1 MDIIVNGTLSTTLE
15 EYFSKGP
22 LTAEEFLD
30 AGYGLRLSGS
40 YVCANG
46 DRLSLLKTDEM
57 GENNRTLGVEWPRS
71 ASNGHQ

>member
-1 MDIIVNGTLSTTLE
+1 MDIIVNGTVSTTLE

-46 DRLSLLKTDEM
+46 IS
-57 GENNRTLGVEWPRS
+57 
-71 ASNGHQ
+71 